1 MDPAATLR
9 HAVALTRA
17 AGTARVRV
25 LVADERGREQSAWSG
40 ACDLRLRAA
49 RLTDTSQ
56 VAGPGTQFLIV
67 DGASYMGLPAQ
78 GDERRWVAVP
88 PGMAWDPFP
97 HLEGLESAAS
107 VVLGPGGSDAS
118 FRVRL
123 GGARGVL
130 RRRRRAQVSLD
141 DARRVRAIRY
151 PRRRGA
157 LEVVFDDY
165 GVDVPTM
172 SPPARTVALSAVA
185 GSSLQRLLR
194 P

>member
-1 MDPAATLR
+1 VDPAATLR

-25 LVADERGREQSAWSG
+25 LAADARGQEQSAWSG

-78 GDERRWVAVP
+78 GGERRWVAVP
-88 PGMAWDPFP
+88 PGMVFDPFP

-107 VVLGPGGSDAS
+107 VVLGPGGSDTS
-118 FRVRL
+118 FRVGL
-123 GGARGVL
+123 GGARRVL
-130 RRRRRAQVSLD
+130 RRRRRAHVSLD
-141 DARRVRAIRY
+141 EARRVRAIRY

-165 GVDVPTM
+165 GVDVPAM

-185 GSSLQRLLR
+185 RSSLRRLLR
-194 P
+194 T